1 MTHQLTKTENID
13 NILRKDGY
21 AYKELCKHL
30 LNRNI
35 NESQKQAILKA
46 IFAEDIA
53 VIQGPPGTGKSTA
66 IAELIWQLVRNGLK
80 QGNKRERI
88 LLTSETNLAVDNA
101 ISRIVNN
108 KTNLVKPIRL
118 GGEEKLESEGLQFS
132 IDLMKRWVEEGDS
145 CLFSD
150 EKDEESGVTFHT
162 NLILKNWIDN
172 ISNRSFD
179 GNGDP
184 ENPVVARWQNYLKS
198 PDASLRKIVFDHYV
212 ENANVIGATCSSI
225 GDKRTGN
232 GEFNGFTQFYH
243 NFCDIFKQ
251 RKGKAN
257 IEFTTVIQDESSKAT
272 PAELVL
278 PFVYGNKAIVI
289 GDHRQLPP
297 MLDKEEFEDTLEFA
311 LKVAKDDEDKNSVR
325 KLQNFVENHFEDM
338 EISHFQRLYENIDD
352 SLKGTFNLQYRMHP
366 DICLL
371 YTSDA
376 ADEDSPV

>member
-1 MTHQLTKTENID
+1 M
-13 NILRKDGY
+13 IL
-21 AYKELCKHL
+21 AY
-30 LNRNI
+30 
-35 NESQKQAILKA
+35 SQMKKM
-46 IFAEDIA
+46 
-53 VIQGPPGTGKSTA
+53 KSP
-66 IAELIWQLVRNGLK
+66 E
-80 QGNKRERI
+80 
-88 LLTSETNLAVDNA
+88 
-101 ISRIVNN
+101 
-108 KTNLVKPIRL
+108 
-118 GGEEKLESEGLQFS
+118 F
-132 IDLMKRWVEEGDS
+132 
-145 CLFSD
+145 
-150 EKDEESGVTFHT
+150 TFHT

-297 MLDKEEFEDTLEFA
+297 MLDKEEFEDHIWNLL

-366 DICLL
+366 DINEVIEQF
-371 YTSDA
+371 YR
-376 ADEDSPV
+376 ADGGLSLWFGYS

>member
-1 MTHQLTKTENID
+1 MQRFIFDSSTATKTENID

-150 EKDEESGVTFHT
+150 EKM
-162 NLILKNWIDN
+162 
-172 ISNRSFD
+172 
-179 GNGDP
+179 
-184 ENPVVARWQNYLKS
+184 KS
-198 PDASLRKIVFDHYV
+198 PELL
-212 ENANVIGATCSSI
+212 SI
-225 GDKRTGN
+225 R
-232 GEFNGFTQFYH
+232 
-243 NFCDIFKQ
+243 I
-251 RKGKAN
+251 
-257 IEFTTVIQDESSKAT
+257 
-272 PAELVL
+272 
-278 PFVYGNKAIVI
+278 
-289 GDHRQLPP
+289 
-297 MLDKEEFEDTLEFA
+297 
-311 LKVAKDDEDKNSVR
+311 
-325 KLQNFVENHFEDM
+325 
-338 EISHFQRLYENIDD
+338 
-352 SLKGTFNLQYRMHP
+352 
-366 DICLL
+366 
-371 YTSDA
+371 
-376 ADEDSPV
+376 